1 MVQSGIGDDRAVSTF
16 TRCTRTAPSNS
27 KALSSLHQGWSLQSG
42 PGKPGDC
49 GWTRSFPKLTRHDE
63 APTTLQN
70 HDYYRYAIRHFPPS
84 IAIRIPIVR
93 QNGAL
98 SSSFLLPLSLAPF
111 PRASQQQKNQGE
123 SRVDPMH
130 LRFSPIPSCQ
140 MYKCSLRASNQ
151 RPEAGL
157 RHCCLSNGGGP
168 ASPST
173 VDSARA
179 HKLVITTINLL
190 FMCSRSLLPSLR
202 LIRLL
207 ASTHLSS
214 TGTPWR
220 PFETLYQLPLVSPTQ
235 SPPVLLSLRWA
246 TVGLVAVSGQAAR
259 RSCCSCHFHPFQ
271 PTYSARDLPD
281 HCHIQTSAR
290 RIDRRYPLA
299 EHLTQGISLPIS
311 QSGVMLDCKPWL
323 NRY

>member
-1 MVQSGIGDDRAVSTF
+1 MGQSGIGDDGTESTF
-16 TRCTRTAPSNS
+16 TWCTRTAPSDS
-27 KALSSLHQGWSLQSG
+27 KPLSSLHQGSLQSG

-63 APTTLQN
+63 APMTLQN

-157 RHCCLSNGGGP
+157 RHCCLKQRGWSRVPFNG
-168 ASPST
+168 
-173 VDSARA
+173 
-179 HKLVITTINLL
+179 
-190 FMCSRSLLPSLR
+190 
-202 LIRLL
+202 
-207 ASTHLSS
+207 
-214 TGTPWR
+214 
-220 PFETLYQLPLVSPTQ
+220 
-235 SPPVLLSLRWA
+235 
-246 TVGLVAVSGQAAR
+246 
-259 RSCCSCHFHPFQ
+259 
-271 PTYSARDLPD
+271 
-281 HCHIQTSAR
+281 
-290 RIDRRYPLA
+290 
-299 EHLTQGISLPIS
+299 
-311 QSGVMLDCKPWL
+311 
-323 NRY
+323 